1 MDYNIKFTLSNQT
14 IGVKDLLS
22 LINDAIKSEKV
33 KDVHFVSRLLAIN
46 RSSLGIKYSE
56 EPFNV
61 HKSLTEKFIK
71 EMFGLDKNVN
81 HLVAKGLEE
90 LQPKILHI
98 FVKCAKNLNQNN
110 INPYFKLFLRSKCK
124 NDRHLQSS
132 KPFISRH
139 LKNNSNPKWNSKLY
153 LIIQNSSG
161 SDGSD
166 SKVYKQEIYLEIW
179 SKNIKIS
186 TLKELIECIFRVKI
200 DKYLGSVHLKVGER
214 SADEQF
220 FTYLIPSTAL
230 NLVLPFPEDNNSVI
244 EMKIVWGRLQNK

>member
-1 MDYNIKFTLSNQT
+1 
-14 IGVKDLLS
+14 
-22 LINDAIKSEKV
+22 
-33 KDVHFVSRLLAIN
+33 
-46 RSSLGIKYSE
+46 
-56 EPFNV
+56 
-61 HKSLTEKFIK
+61 
-71 EMFGLDKNVN
+71 
-81 HLVAKGLEE
+81 
-90 LQPKILHI
+90 
-98 FVKCAKNLNQNN
+98 
-110 INPYFKLFLRSKCK
+110 
-124 NDRHLQSS
+124 
-132 KPFISRH
+132 